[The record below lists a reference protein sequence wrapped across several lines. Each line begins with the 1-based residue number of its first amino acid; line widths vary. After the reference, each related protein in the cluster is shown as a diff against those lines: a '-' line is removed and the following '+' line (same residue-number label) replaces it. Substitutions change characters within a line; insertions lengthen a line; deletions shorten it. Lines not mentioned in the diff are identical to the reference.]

1 MHPHLA
7 STIMM
12 QKESN
17 EDPLDVLGCGSGLA
31 NCKLTRGLFASN
43 KSALKALSFIVLI
56 VYGKGGGGHRE
67 SFN

>member
-31 NCKLTRGLFASN
+31 NCKLTLGLFASN
-43 KSALKALSFIVLI
+43 KSALKAFIVVI
-56 VYGKGGGGHRE
+56 V
-67 SFN
+67 